1 MSPKSK
7 SKQEEALQI
16 LDDLDLLSPDSRT
29 PGIDSAAAAP
39 SPKTTNPGEA
49 ADVLAFLD
57 EITQKSSEPTRSAAS
72 LVDRPLSRSGTP
84 TLRKSTERVKVGG
97 SSLTGPGSSSVR
109 GVSPSTSSS
118 NLVPAEKQQA
128 IPEHERRPSGG
139 GWGWG
144 NVWSSASTALQ
155 QAKSV
160 VDEQVKSLPTQ
171 DTKKWGEGVLG
182 YARTAQER
190 AQEYAKN
197 AQLERLGQDLK
208 RVGLSTFNEI
218 LNVVAPP
225 ISEHEVIQVWL
236 SHDMQGYEGIEPLVY
251 SALARILEQ
260 VEGGDLIVN
269 KGNESKPRVTTSG
282 RDLNTVEGYEQ
293 ALKLAQA
300 NLEEVVKANAPPD
313 SQQLSSVQNP
323 TTTSYV
329 YLCIQAFTSTS
340 IIPGPEPAEST
351 HLQFI
356 LHLSDPEHSLS
367 YTTVTQAI
375 PEHWLKVW
383 DDYDWVEDTVAEALR
398 FGVEVVGQEYVVGRM
413 GWMKGKKP
421 SATTTVEDAAAA
433 VVADS

>member
-1 MSPKSK
+1 MSNKSK

-16 LDDLDLLSPDSRT
+16 LDDLDLLSPGSRA
-29 PGIDSAAAAP
+29 PGVDSAAAAP
-39 SPKTTNPGEA
+39 PPITTNPGEA

-57 EITQKSSEPTRSAAS
+57 EITQKSSEPTRPAPS
-72 LVDRPLSRSGTP
+72 LVDRPHSRSGTP

-97 SSLTGPGSSSVR
+97 SSLTGTGSSSVR

-118 NLVPAEKQQA
+118 NLASIEKQPT
-128 IPEHERRPSGG
+128 PEHERRPSGG
-139 GWGWG
+139 SWGWG
-144 NVWSSASTALQ
+144 TVWSSASTALQ

-171 DTKKWGEGVLG
+171 DTKKWSEGVIG
-182 YARTAQER
+182 YARNAQER
-190 AQEYAKN
+190 AQEYAKT
-197 AQLERLGQDLK
+197 AQLDKLGQDLK
-208 RVGLSTFNEI
+208 RVGLSTFTEI

-236 SHDMQGYEGIEPLVY
+236 SHDMQGYEGVETLVY
-251 SALARILEQ
+251 TALARILEQ

-269 KGNESKPRVTTSG
+269 KGNESKPRVTTSD
-282 RDLNTVEGYEQ
+282 RDLNAVEGFEQ

-300 NLEEVVKANAPPD
+300 NLEEAIRANAPPED
-313 SQQLSSVQNP
+313 SQQPSSVQNP

-329 YLCIQAFTSTS
+329 YLCLQAFTSTS
-340 IIPGPEPAEST
+340 IIPGPDPTEST

-356 LHLSDPEHSLS
+356 LLLSDPVHSLA
-367 YTTVTQAI
+367 YTAVTQAI

-383 DDYDWVEDTVAEALR
+383 DEYDWVEDTVAETLR
-398 FGVEVVGQEYVVGRM
+398 FGIEVVGQEYVVGRM
-413 GWMKGKKP
+413 GWIKGKKP
-421 SATTTVEDAAAA
+421 SVTATVEDD